1 MKSLVTGVTIL
12 FRDFLQ
18 ILKTLPRPHGTLQE
32 QGRLCGGN
40 KSEKHW

>member
-18 ILKTLPRPHGTLQE
+18 ILKTLPHDGTLQE

-40 KSEKHW
+40 KSEEHW